1 MNDGIGARIRPL
13 LPLAIDVVVPVVLY
27 LLLKR
32 AGLNDFWALTLAGL
46 ATGVAVAVNTIRR
59 RKMDWIGLLVVLEII
74 LSVVL
79 LFVSDDPRVVAI
91 KPSFYTALA
100 GIFLGV
106 TCFVGKP
113 VIYQTARPLATRGD
127 PRREAAYERAWET
140 SLSFRRRQRLM
151 TGTFAAFLLI
161 ESVLRVIVV
170 YSFTPAEIEES
181 FLISQLPGIVLF
193 AAVLVSFRLQVPVL
207 RRIVNGI
214 QEQLPPDA
222 APENGTPSAT
232 GKR

>member
-1 MNDGIGARIRPL
+1 MKEGLRARIRPL
-13 LPLAIDVVVPVVLY
+13 LPLVADLVVPIVLY
-27 LLLKR
+27 LLLKG
-32 AGLNDFWALTLAGL
+32 AGLDDFWALTLAGL

-59 RKMDWIGLLVVLEII
+59 RKMDWLGVLITLEII
-74 LSVVL
+74 LSVAL
-79 LFVSDDPRVVAI
+79 LFATDDPRIVAI

-100 GIFLGV
+100 GLFLGA

-127 PRREAAYERAWET
+127 PQREAAYERAWET
-140 SLSFRRRQRLM
+140 STPFRRRQRLM

-181 FLISQLPGIVLF
+181 FLISQLPGIILF
-193 AAVLVSFRLQVPVL
+193 AAVLVSFRLQVPAL
-207 RRIVNGI
+207 RKIVNGI
-214 QEQLPPDA
+214 QEQLPPT
-222 APENGTPSAT
+222 PETAT
-232 GKR
+232 